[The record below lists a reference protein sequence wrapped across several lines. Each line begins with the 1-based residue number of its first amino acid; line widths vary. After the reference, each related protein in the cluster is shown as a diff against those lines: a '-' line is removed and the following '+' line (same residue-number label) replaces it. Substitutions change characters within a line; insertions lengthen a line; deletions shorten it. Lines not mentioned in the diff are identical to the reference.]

1 MTPSMRL
8 VVPWVT
14 FHAVVRYAER
24 VMVADLVHE
33 RRRLK
38 QVFKRTGELDFQ
50 LAGIL
55 AGRGYDLIEIGE
67 YIFDCTEPARKYK
80 ADYIIANGVRYCL
93 ERNVVITLMP
103 KKKRKRRGTY
113 VRKTDLDNA

>member
-1 MTPSMRL
+1 MRL

-24 VMVADLVHE
+24 IMLADLIRE

-38 QVFKRTGELDFQ
+38 LTFKRTGELDFQ

-55 AGRGYDLIEIGE
+55 AGRGYDLQEIGE
-67 YIFDCTEPARKYK
+67 YIFASTEPARLYK

-103 KKKRKRRGTY
+103 KKKRSKRA
-113 VRKTDLDNA
+113 VRRAAWPQDLFG